1 MKMHPKTL
9 LPPVFLALSWSVL
22 TVSASLGQSVPEK
35 DTQAADANPPPYKVG
50 VLYDTDPAST
60 AGWKSAAQA
69 SQGGLELT
77 EIAYANATHE
87 AVSALDCLVLPDSPN
102 VPATLQPVLEKFA
115 EGGGDLILAGGRAF
129 SQLPAGQKPFTDLV
143 FDPQPRFQ
151 FQGEYS
157 VQPWSEANVKL
168 PSGSLSANKT
178 TLSGCSALGFSFLKK
193 SRFFP
198 LLEVVD
204 SKGRR
209 KAWAVS
215 LLQHTS
221 GEFKDGNWL
230 LAGVEQPA
238 FYQSPALLDW
248 MLKTVRSYTPPAAK
262 VAATAPPVTPPTGRL
277 TINKSGQ
284 FVKPD
289 GSPFFV
295 IGANYCGLFDAKFE
309 EFFSKGSFSADD
321 LDAEFAKFRKIG
333 INALRSFSFGRMGTL
348 KAPGD
353 RIKVIRDCA
362 RHHGIYIMPE
372 IGLKA
377 LLAGPLDITDNAKH
391 AGAVARAYR
400 GEPMVLGYD
409 LANEPYITEVGSMT
423 FHGQPSP
430 IVQAQPYETMADLL
444 AAPYDK
450 NWVDRQMKNTD
461 GWLNLPKS
469 IPNDT
474 KRELLAATGI
484 WLAYMRENG
493 NAGNESTFPGL
504 NDRIDIANSGKYEA
518 FFTALN
524 ATFGQWIDEVSQAI
538 RAEDPEALITVGYNR
553 GYVALP
559 VNDKLDFISNHIYQ
573 KPFSFKDTEISLT
586 TFDRLHKMHPDK
598 PITLGEFGLS
608 NGLQLNGSTADYQTQ
623 ALWEI
628 LHYIYPLA
636 HGFSGSMKWMD
647 NDWTTPY
654 IARYAKW
661 WTDPKTLAYEEQF
674 GFFFFDG
681 TPGGSA
687 KPVAWCV
694 QFFADYLQSNP
705 PPGKLT
711 LFESKN
717 QVRTGFEY
725 RAETAWIYGGETLAN
740 RSIRSKNTETKV
752 LMARWDTQTITLMST
767 VDLEIEIDP
776 AAMVNPPAPD
786 SSLAENWQK
795 IRLGEG
801 KPLTITR

>member
-1 MKMHPKTL
+1 
-9 LPPVFLALSWSVL
+9 
-22 TVSASLGQSVPEK
+22 
-35 DTQAADANPPPYKVG
+35 
-50 VLYDTDPAST
+50 
-60 AGWKSAAQA
+60 
-69 SQGGLELT
+69 
-77 EIAYANATHE
+77 
-87 AVSALDCLVLPDSPN
+87 
-102 VPATLQPVLEKFA
+102 
-115 EGGGDLILAGGRAF
+115 
-129 SQLPAGQKPFTDLV
+129 
-143 FDPQPRFQ
+143 
-151 FQGEYS
+151 
-157 VQPWSEANVKL
+157 
-168 PSGSLSANKT
+168 
-178 TLSGCSALGFSFLKK
+178 
-193 SRFFP
+193 
-198 LLEVVD
+198 
-204 SKGRR
+204 
-209 KAWAVS
+209 
-215 LLQHTS
+215 
-221 GEFKDGNWL
+221 
-230 LAGVEQPA
+230 
-238 FYQSPALLDW
+238 
-248 MLKTVRSYTPPAAK
+248 
-262 VAATAPPVTPPTGRL
+262 
-277 TINKSGQ
+277 
-284 FVKPD
+284 
-289 GSPFFV
+289 
-295 IGANYCGLFDAKFE
+295 
-309 EFFSKGSFSADD
+309 
-321 LDAEFAKFRKIG
+321 
-333 INALRSFSFGRMGTL
+333 MGTL

-362 RHHGIYIMPE
+362 QRHGIYLMPE

-391 AGAVARAYR
+391 AGAVARAFK
-400 GEPMVLGYD
+400 GEPMILGYD

-474 KRELLAATGI
+474 KRELLAAIGI
-484 WLAYMRENG
+484 WLSYMREKG

-504 NDRIDIANSGKYEA
+504 NGQIDIANSGKYEA
-518 FFTALN
+518 FFMALN
-524 ATFGQWIDEVSQAI
+524 ETFGQWIDVVSRAI
-538 RAEDPEALITVGYNR
+538 QAEDPGALITVGYNR
-553 GYVALP
+553 GFVALP

-586 TFDRLHKMHPDK
+586 TFDRLHKMHPTK
-598 PITLGEFGLS
+598 PITIGEFGLS
-608 NGLQLNGSTADYQTQ
+608 NGLQLNGSLADYQTQ

-628 LHYIYPLA
+628 LHYIYPYA

-752 LMARWDTQTITLMST
+752 VMARWDTQTITLMST